1 MTAQPSGAMPVRI
14 HGSNPLIGDVDVPSD
29 KSMSHRSFMLAT
41 LALGQ
46 SRICQALDAE
56 DVAATRNAMVA
67 LGADIQ
73 PDGDDWL
80 VTGLGIGNLQQ
91 PDHVLDFGNA
101 GTGSRLTMGLIAS
114 SPITAI
120 FAGDASLQSRPMGRV
135 LGPLSRMGA
144 THMARQNGRMPLA
157 LQGTHEGLA
166 LTHDL
171 DVASAQVKSAILL
184 AALNVMGR
192 TTVIEKAPTRDHTE
206 KMLEGA
212 GVVLEYGTHEGR
224 PMVSLVGPQQPK
236 ARDWTI
242 PADPSSAAFPMVAAL
257 LVPGSDIIIH
267 NVMMNPHRT
276 GLITTLLE
284 MGANITIESER
295 LEGERIANLRVRHSE
310 LHAIEVPASRAP
322 SMIDEYPIL
331 AVAAAHAQG
340 ETVMRGLEELRVKE
354 SDRLQIVHDHLVQ
367 AGVHARIEGDD
378 LCVTGGDVVGGLTVD
393 THLDHRIAM
402 SFFVLGM
409 TAQQA
414 VTIDDMRTAETSF
427 PGFAKLMGRLGAQV
441 ST

>member
-1 MTAQPSGAMPVRI
+1 
-14 HGSNPLIGDVDVPSD
+14 
-29 KSMSHRSFMLAT
+29 
-41 LALGQ
+41 
-46 SRICQALDAE
+46 
-56 DVAATRNAMVA
+56 
-67 LGADIQ
+67 
-73 PDGDDWL
+73 
-80 VTGLGIGNLQQ
+80 
-91 PDHVLDFGNA
+91 
-101 GTGSRLTMGLIAS
+101 
-114 SPITAI
+114 
-120 FAGDASLQSRPMGRV
+120 
-135 LGPLSRMGA
+135 
-144 THMARQNGRMPLA
+144 
-157 LQGTHEGLA
+157 
-166 LTHDL
+166 
-171 DVASAQVKSAILL
+171 QVKSAILL

-212 GVVLEYGTHEGR
+212 GVVLEYGTHEDR
-224 PMVSLVGPQQPK
+224 PMVSLLGPQQPK

-354 SDRLQIVHDHLVQ
+354 SDR
-367 AGVHARIEGDD
+367 
-378 LCVTGGDVVGGLTVD
+378 
-393 THLDHRIAM
+393 
-402 SFFVLGM
+402 
-409 TAQQA
+409 
-414 VTIDDMRTAETSF
+414 
-427 PGFAKLMGRLGAQV
+427 
-441 ST
+441 